1 MKQNKNFNFQSISSA
16 NEKMLIIFSWII
28 VVIIVVLVGLY
39 YGQQV
44 REQEVSAAR
53 VQSTA
58 APQDVEVSSDSDS
71 RIEEGEMSA
80 RSAASVL
87 TDSMALNKNEVFCVQ
102 IGSHEGPDFYNSP
115 RTDAIISEFSS
126 RGTYSKKIIVNP
138 EKDQHIVQLG
148 IFKNYEDAKT
158 FLNSVKLKNYPAEIA
173 IVPDPNAKIGG
184 SQASVPAA
192 APAAEA
198 SVPKKEVVVSTPD
211 SKIAGELKTPAATP
225 AAEKS
230 PAAQVKPAAVQA
242 SEVKVPEKIEKPAT
256 VKAPEIK
263 IPEKVEPAAEEP
275 AKSNFKIIAAKAE
288 ENKPAPA
295 DPAVKTPEPA
305 AEEIAA
311 EEIKPAEPKK
321 EPKPKSPPKEVK
333 TPAKA
338 APVEEAED
346 EITAG
351 DDEFEIVADDED
363 ATQDGGKGPYYI
375 QIGTYKSNSNADGL
389 KAKLKKMGVSNVA
402 IVPGKVASGD
412 SVYRVR
418 ITGYASKDSAGKAF
432 SGIKGAFPEVKPYIS
447 K

>member
-71 RIEEGEMSA
+71 KVEEGEMSA
-80 RSAASVL
+80 KSASSVL

-102 IGSHEGPDFYNSP
+102 IGSHEGPDFYNSS
-115 RTDAIISEFSS
+115 RADSIISEFSA

-173 IVPDPNAKIGG
+173 IVPDPNARIG
-184 SQASVPAA
+184 ASPAPAA
-192 APAAEA
+192 APAAAAA
-198 SVPKKEVVVSTPD
+198 SVPGKDVVVSTPD
-211 SKIAGELKTPAATP
+211 SKIVGELKTPAAAP
-225 AAEKS
+225 VIEPS
-230 PAAQVKPAAVQA
+230 PAAQAKPAAAQA
-242 SEVKVPEKIEKPAT
+242 PE
-256 VKAPEIK
+256 VKAPEKTEPAAVKAPKIK
-263 IPEKVEPAAEEP
+263 TPEKAEPAAEEP
-275 AKSNFKIIAAKAE
+275 AKSNFKIIAAKADE
-288 ENKPAPA
+288 KKPAPA
-295 DPAVKTPEPA
+295 ATAVKATEPA
-305 AEEIAA
+305 AEETAA

-321 EPKPKSPPKEVK
+321 ATKPKSPPKEVK
-333 TPAKA
+333 IPAKA

-351 DDEFEIVADDED
+351 EDEFEIVADDEE
-363 ATQDGGKGPYYI
+363 APQDGGKGPYYI
-375 QIGTYKSNSNADGL
+375 QIGTYKSSGNADSL
-389 KAKLKKMGVSNVA
+389 KVKLKKMGVSNVA

-412 SVYRVR
+412 SVYRVNNR
-418 ITGYASKDSAGKAF
+418 IRVEGRRR
-432 SGIKGAFPEVKPYIS
+432 
-447 K
+447 

>member
-71 RIEEGEMSA
+71 KVEEGEMSA
-80 RSAASVL
+80 RSASSVL

-102 IGSHEGPDFYNSP
+102 IGSHEGPDFYNSS
-115 RTDAIISEFSS
+115 RADAIISEFSS

-173 IVPDPNAKIGG
+173 IVADPNARIGG
-184 SQASVPAA
+184 SQAAVPAA
-192 APAAEA
+192 DT
-198 SVPKKEVVVSTPD
+198 KKEVVVSTPD
-211 SKIAGELKTPAATP
+211 SKIVGELKTPAA
-225 AAEKS
+225 EKV
-230 PAAQVKPAAVQA
+230 PTAQVKPAA
-242 SEVKVPEKIEKPAT
+242 

-263 IPEKVEPAAEEP
+263 IPEKVEPAASAPAKTSPAAAEEP
-275 AKSNFKIIAAKAE
+275 AKSNFKIVTAKAE
-288 ENKPAPA
+288 EKKPAPA
-295 DPAVKTPEPA
+295 AVKPPEPSGEEPA
-305 AEEIAA
+305 AEEIVA

-338 APVEEAED
+338 APVEETED

-351 DDEFEIVADDED
+351 EDEFEIVADDEE

-375 QIGTYKSNSNADGL
+375 QIGTYKSNSNADSL
-389 KAKLKKMGVSNVA
+389 KAKLKKMGVANVA

-418 ITGYASKDSAGKAF
+418 ITGYASKAAAGKAF